1 MGKMNKIFISLATIL
16 FLSSPLF
23 SKTQDIIF
31 SLAQQGACYTID
43 LDTFLTYD
51 AIWNY
56 DCQEKNPIVRQYV
69 DNMYI
74 TLAIDRV
81 VKYVIVRGTSKI
93 YKHNKI
99 LGWIAIIS
107 VYAIQTF
114 ALYHHYEV
122 RRNR

>member
-1 MGKMNKIFISLATIL
+1 MRKMNKIFISLAIIL

-23 SKTQDIIF
+23 SKTQNIIF

-56 DCQEKNPIVRQYV
+56 DCQEKNPIVRQYI
-69 DNMYI
+69 DNIYL
-74 TLAIDRV
+74 TLAINEV
-81 VKYVIVRGTSKI
+81 VKYVITWGTSEI

-99 LGWIAIIS
+99 LGWVAIIS

-114 ALYHHYEV
+114 AFYHHYEV
-122 RRNR
+122 RRSK